1 MFRFTVLLAAMT
13 AVSACRGIPPG
24 PPEILVDRTVCSR
37 CGMLISEPL
46 YAAAYKA
53 EGQAAPRVFDDIGCL
68 RAAAR
73 GENTPL
79 LTWFHDAGDRAWISG
94 AGTVFV
100 ASSTLHTPMGG
111 GVIAFR
117 DAAAAQR
124 SALEHQGQVIPSLE
138 ALLQAESGK

>member
-1 MFRFTVLLAAMT
+1 VFRVTVLLAAII
-13 AVSACRGIPPG
+13 AVSACHRASPG
-24 PPEILVDRTVCSR
+24 PPEIVVDQSVCSR

-53 EGQAAPRVFDDIGCL
+53 EGQAPRMFDDIGCL

-73 GENTPL
+73 DEDAPIV
-79 LTWFHDAGDRAWISG
+79 TWFHDAGDREWIPG

-100 ASSTLHTPMGG
+100 ASSTFHTPMGG
-111 GVIAFR
+111 GLIAFR

-124 SALEHQGQVIPSLE
+124 SALEHRGQVIPSVVD
-138 ALLQAESGK
+138 LLKPESAQ